1 MKTLKSICWSLLI
14 TAAGLAWATG
24 QGDPTHINPALLYYQ
39 AFLVAPDISEADH
52 DYLVYNEWQGQ
63 QLPARFGEL
72 MARYDNEFKLFRQ
85 AARSAVPCDWGIDM
99 GEGPATL
106 LPHLARTKATVLTA
120 RLRALWFLQQG
131 RQAEARD
138 DLLAAFVL
146 GRNVSRDGTLIS
158 TLVQG
163 AMAAISCRNMAEV
176 FGRFSTENL
185 QGLLDGIEAAPPPR
199 TAAECVATEVAF
211 FQNWTLRK
219 IRELQQAN
227 PGNDVQVMAGIHEM
241 LAKALNPQERLQDP
255 QPNQIR
261 MSGGTEVAQAGMPR
275 YDQSGR
281 ADWWTRLAQAA
292 GGTSEGVVK
301 LIGDLNAF
309 EQKLAAILALP
320 HGEYED
326 QMARFKAE
334 IQYSPIPIPA
344 LLLPAWEYARP
355 KELRA
360 MATIGMVRAAVQ
372 YKLHG
377 PAGLQTE
384 TDPWSQGPFGFRR
397 FVFQGTDRGFELT
410 SAYPLNPWPEVLIFV
425 EKDGPPL
432 HVDGRL
438 AGQPRPSTYPKLP

>member
-14 TAAGLAWATG
+14 TAAGLPLATG
-24 QGDPTHINPALLYYQ
+24 RGNPTHINPALLYYQ
-39 AFLVAPDISEADH
+39 AFLVAPDMSEADH
-52 DYLVYNEWQGQ
+52 EYLVYNEWQGQ

-72 MARYDNEFKLFRQ
+72 MARYDNEFKLLRQ
-85 AARSAVPCDWGIDM
+85 AARSTAPCDWGIDM
-99 GEGPATL
+99 SDGPATL

-158 TLVQG
+158 TLVQH

-176 FGRFSTENL
+176 FGRFSTDNL
-185 QGLLDGIEAAPPPR
+185 QGLLDGIKAAPPPR
-199 TAAECVATEVAF
+199 SAAECVATETAF
-211 FQNWTLRK
+211 FQDWTR
-219 IRELQQAN
+219 REIQELHQAN
-227 PGNDVQVMAGIHEM
+227 PGNDPQVMVGIHEM
-241 LAKALNPQERLQDP
+241 LANALNPHEGPQDA
-255 QPNQIR
+255 QPNQTR
-261 MSGGTEVAQAGMPR
+261 MSGGTRVAQAGMPR

-292 GGTSEGVVK
+292 GGTSGGVVK
-301 LIGDLNAF
+301 LIGDLDSF
-309 EQKLAAILALP
+309 EQKLAAILVLP

-334 IQYSPIPIPA
+334 TQSSPNPIPA
-344 LLLPAWEYARP
+344 LLLPSWEHARP

-360 MATIGMVRAAVQ
+360 MAAVGMVRTAVQ

-377 PAGLQTE
+377 LAGLQTE

-397 FVFQGTDRGFELT
+397 FIFQGVDRGFELT

-425 EKDGPPL
+425 EKNGPPF

-438 AGQPRPSTYPKLP
+438 AGQPRPSTYPKLR